1 MVTTEEILN
10 QRYRIL
16 GKLGQGGSG
25 ITYKAEDIETGQKV
39 ALKALSLR
47 KSGNWKPIELFER
60 EAEVLGKLNHP
71 AIPQYLDYLTTE
83 TDTDVKFHIVEEL
96 APGKSLAKWGQKG
109 RRLKEKEVKDIAQ
122 QVLKILI
129 YLHSITPPVI
139 HRDIKPGNL
148 IRTEEGKIFLVD
160 FGAVQHTYYTTLMRG
175 STAVGTI
182 GYAAPEQWTSKAIPA
197 SDLYSLGATVLFL
210 LTHRN
215 PAELSEDDLRIEVR
229 DHVNISEG
237 FANWLE
243 KMLKPIPEERFPTA
257 RDSLTALRRSPF
269 VVFLPQG
276 EWIGWLQGGMSLL
289 GVGVAGFLVVYGL
302 NAYKW
307 AFLSR
312 AGFYP
317 EELCENE
324 EVTLSFL
331 EQGGSVPAFSK
342 CLFWVVSMGSQE
354 ILELL
359 IANGADVNAKNEYR
373 WTPLHNAA
381 LEANKEIVELL
392 IANGADVNAKTN
404 YGETPLHKAL
414 YEKRKEIIELLIAKG
429 ADVNAENQYGWTPLY
444 RARWNKEIM
453 ELLIVKG
460 ADVNAKDKYGET
472 PLHTAASVSNKEVV
486 ELLIAKGVDVNA
498 KDNSGQTPL
507 HEAAYYGK
515 KEVVE
520 LLIANEADVNAKTN
534 YGETPLYKAASS
546 SRWESKTEIVKLLKQ
561 HGATY

>member
-1 MVTTEEILN
+1 MVTTKQILN

-25 ITYKAEDIETGQKV
+25 ITYKAEDTETGKIV

-47 KSGNWKPIELFER
+47 ESGNWKPIELFER

-71 AIPQYLDYLTTE
+71 AIPQYLDYFTTE

-96 APGKSLAKWGQKG
+96 APGQSLAKWRQKG

-215 PAELSEDDLRIEVR
+215 PAKLSEDGLRIEVR
-229 DHVNISEG
+229 DHVNISED

-243 KMLKPIPEERFPTA
+243 KMLEPIPEERFPTA
-257 RDSLTALRRSPF
+257 QDSLTALRRSTF
-269 VVFLPQG
+269 VVPLPQG
-276 EWIGWLQGGMSLL
+276 EWIGWLQGAMSLL

-312 AGFYP
+312 GGFYP
-317 EELCENE
+317 AGLCENE
-324 EVTLSFL
+324 EVTVSFL
-331 EQGGSVPAFSK
+331 KQGGRVPPAFR
-342 CLFWVVSMGSQE
+342 CLVWATDHSH
-354 ILELL
+354 
-359 IANGADVNAKNEYR
+359 
-373 WTPLHNAA
+373 T
-381 LEANKEIVELL
+381 EIV
-392 IANGADVNAKTN
+392 
-404 YGETPLHKAL
+404 
-414 YEKRKEIIELLIAKG
+414 ELLIAKG
-429 ADVNAENQYGWTPLY
+429 ADVNTKN
-444 RARWNKEIM
+444 N
-453 ELLIVKG
+453 
-460 ADVNAKDKYGET
+460 DGET
-472 PLHTAASVSNKEVV
+472 ALHRATYNKNKIL
-486 ELLIAKGVDVNA
+486 ELLIARG
-498 KDNSGQTPL
+498 G
-507 HEAAYYGK
+507 
-515 KEVVE
+515 
-520 LLIANEADVNAKTN
+520 
-534 YGETPLYKAASS
+534 
-546 SRWESKTEIVKLLKQ
+546 
-561 HGATY
+561 